1 MADRRLSFLD
11 RWLTLWIFAAMA
23 FGVVMGELWPGLPS
37 ALDAMHVGATNIPI
51 ALGLIAMMYPPL
63 ARVRYEALP
72 TVFADRRVLWLSLLQ
87 NRSEEHTSELQSL
100 MRISYAV
107 FVLKKKT
114 SKREYHQSSSHMT
127 T

>member
-1 MADRRLSFLD
+1 MADHRLSFLD

-72 TVFADRRVLWLSLLQ
+72 TVFAARSVLWLSLLPHW
-87 NRSEEHTSELQSL
+87 EYGGAT
-100 MRISYAV
+100 
-107 FVLKKKT
+107 F
-114 SKREYHQSSSHMT
+114 RESGWRY
-127 T
+127 

>member
-1 MADRRLSFLD
+1 
-11 RWLTLWIFAAMA
+11 MA

-72 TVFADRRVLWLSLLQ
+72 TVFADRRVLWLSLLP
-87 NRSEEHTSELQSL
+87 NWELGPLL
-100 MRISYAV
+100 MFALALLLLRDQP
-107 FVLKKKT
+107 
-114 SKREYHQSSSHMT
+114 EYMAGVMIGRA
-127 T
+127 